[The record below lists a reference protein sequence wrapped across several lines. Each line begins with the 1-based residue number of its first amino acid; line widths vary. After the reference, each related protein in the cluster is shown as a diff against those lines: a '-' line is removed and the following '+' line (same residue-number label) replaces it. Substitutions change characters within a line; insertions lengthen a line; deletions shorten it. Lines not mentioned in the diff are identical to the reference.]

1 MSNIN
6 NVHDKYFRAAMSNL
20 RVAREFMEQYLPKDI
35 LAAIDLSTLSL
46 QKESLIGA
54 DLKQLISDVL
64 YKAKIKGRDSYI
76 YLLTEHQSTP
86 DRLMAFRLLHY
97 ICRITAHHI
106 ENNRKD
112 DLPIVVPLVFYHGQT
127 IYSHGTNLFDLFG
140 EFKEL
145 AASVLLKPF
154 HLIDVNRIP
163 DEKLKQQVWS
173 GVLTFMQKHIYAE
186 DLLKYIHDIVPLL
199 KELMTA
205 GEEEYIMSTIR
216 YAMDAGNTDNI
227 QGLVELTNKLSSEL
241 GSDEMPTISEQLKL
255 QGKVEG
261 KVEGRAEGVAAAIKA
276 INLLSQ
282 GTDPAVISRI
292 TGLSPDIINALVLQ
306 ERVKA

>member
-1 MSNIN
+1 M
-6 NVHDKYFRAAMSNL
+6 
-20 RVAREFMEQYLPKDI
+20 
-35 LAAIDLSTLSL
+35 
-46 QKESLIGA
+46 
-54 DLKQLISDVL
+54 
-64 YKAKIKGRDSYI
+64 
-76 YLLTEHQSTP
+76 
-86 DRLMAFRLLHY
+86 
-97 ICRITAHHI
+97 
-106 ENNRKD
+106 
-112 DLPIVVPLVFYHGQT
+112 
-127 IYSHGTNLFDLFG
+127 
-140 EFKEL
+140 
-145 AASVLLKPF
+145 LLKPF

-292 TGLSPDIINALVLQ
+292 TGLSPDVINALVLQ